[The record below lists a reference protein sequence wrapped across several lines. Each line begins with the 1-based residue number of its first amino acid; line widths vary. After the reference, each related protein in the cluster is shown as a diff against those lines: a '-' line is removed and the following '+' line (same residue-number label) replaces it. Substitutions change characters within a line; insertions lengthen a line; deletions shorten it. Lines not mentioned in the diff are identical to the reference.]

1 MCNTILPV
9 KNGINSI
16 NILHT
21 GYYKR
26 ILIYYCQYM
35 KNFKSVCIK
44 LNKVKLTRVIQMC
57 KNLVAIKM
65 LSIVLTFYGQDP
77 AKDYGYIVFY
87 V

>member
-1 MCNTILPV
+1 M
-9 KNGINSI
+9 
-16 NILHT
+16 
-21 GYYKR
+21 
-26 ILIYYCQYM
+26 
-35 KNFKSVCIK
+35 
-44 LNKVKLTRVIQMC
+44 KLTRVIQMC